1 MQKIIILLLII
12 IYFYYILMMKKCGM
26 KCIFIIFS
34 LNDLHTC
41 KDRITNAT
49 REDGRPFTNSWGL
62 FPRNNTL
69 TLHFNIEASR
79 IYYYYFVISNCNIYD
94 DCGSM
99 GCQAPINLVDVNLTL
114 INGNG
119 KLKHLPEDEKN
130 LYTLYLVLLIIY
142 IFLTVYGITLCI
154 RLFKR
159 EYFIII
165 LVYHI
170 LLLVF

>member
-1 MQKIIILLLII
+1 
-12 IYFYYILMMKKCGM
+12 MMKKCGM

-119 KLKHLPEDEKN
+119 RLKHLPEDEKK

-142 IFLTVYGITLCI
+142 ILLTVYGITLCI

-165 LVYHI
+165 LVYRI